1 MFSVRWQV
9 SIRKHLPASHVIYQ
23 SDMGKTQEDPKLIA
37 GRLKG
42 QTKLCMRTD

>member
-9 SIRKHLPASHVIYQ
+9 SIRKHFLPSHVIYQ
-23 SDMGKTQEDPKLIA
+23 SDMEKTQEDPKLIA